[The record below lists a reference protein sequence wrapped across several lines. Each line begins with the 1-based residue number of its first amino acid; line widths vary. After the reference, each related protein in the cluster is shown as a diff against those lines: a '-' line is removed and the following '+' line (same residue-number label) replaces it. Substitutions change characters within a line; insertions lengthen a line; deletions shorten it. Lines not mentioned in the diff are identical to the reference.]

1 VSFEHPRARY
11 YELPYP
17 AWGAALPPA
26 WTLFIPPNGR
36 VRGVYDEIPE
46 RAADEEAPA
55 ITSNTNNNN
64 SSNSSNNSSNDAADT
79 GGAASGIDEQQPLRR
94 RATADSPRE
103 RDLEAGGQ

>member
-46 RAADEEAPA
+46 RASDEEAPA
-55 ITSNTNNNN
+55 VSSNTNNNN
-64 SSNSSNNSSNDAADT
+64 HNSSNSNDAADSA
-79 GGAASGIDEQQPLRR
+79 AASSGSDEQQPLRR

-103 RDLEAGGQ
+103 RDIEAGAL